1 MPPNKNSF
9 IVSFQ
14 AYIVRNWERENSSII
29 SRKTLIGSWG
39 GDIYL
44 SFFTLSNQQT
54 ETQNVDTPVF
64 LQYSMHRHNQRNM
77 AALRPSAF
85 WTTIFA
91 WAIIY
96 YKSSLAEAFWW
107 FTKSSLPQNPR
118 QENYTWSCYKW
129 GIIKIS
135 IMIASGMKSAYKKH
149 I

>member
-29 SRKTLIGSWG
+29 SRKTLVGSWG

-44 SFFTLSNQQT
+44 PFFTLSNQQT
-54 ETQNVDTPVF
+54 ETHQSSYSIPCIDTIKETWLHWDPVPF
-64 LQYSMHRHNQRNM
+64 EQQSLHELLFITKVILLKHSGDSLKVHC
-77 AALRPSAF
+77 LR
-85 WTTIFA
+85 I
-91 WAIIY
+91 
-96 YKSSLAEAFWW
+96 
-107 FTKSSLPQNPR
+107 
-118 QENYTWSCYKW
+118 QENYTRSCYKW